1 MAFAGARLRATV
13 LLQGLPAGEEAFA
26 GAQPGRSERARDR
39 PTCEFATH
47 DKEPHMPTR
56 TDPYLKGQNALVTG
70 ANSGIGEAIAR
81 ELAAR
86 GANVVVNYV
95 VQPEAAQ
102 KIVDEIN
109 AGNGG
114 KAIAIKAD
122 VSKEDEVRG
131 MFADAVK
138 QFGTLDIVCSNAGIQ
153 KDSAFVD
160 MTMEEWDK
168 VIGVNLTGAFLCARE
183 AAREFIRRGMRDV
196 SCALGK
202 IIFTS
207 SVHQVIPWA
216 GHANYA
222 TTKGGIMLLMKSVA
236 QELAP
241 KRIRV
246 NAIAPGAIKT
256 PINHNA
262 WATPDAESQLLKLI
276 PAGRVGVP
284 EDIARVAAW
293 LASDDSDYVY
303 GTTLF
308 VDGGMTLYPGF
319 ATGG

>member
-1 MAFAGARLRATV
+1 MSRTEQY
-13 LLQGLPAGEEAFA
+13 LQG
-26 GAQPGRSERARDR
+26 Q
-39 PTCEFATH
+39 H
-47 DKEPHMPTR
+47 
-56 TDPYLKGQNALVTG
+56 ALVTG

-86 GANVVVNYV
+86 GADVVVNYV
-95 VQPEAAQ
+95 VQPEVAQ

-109 AGNGG
+109 AAGGG
-114 KAIAIKAD
+114 KAIALKAD

-138 QFGTLDIVCSNAGIQ
+138 EFGTLDIVCSNAGIQ
-153 KDSAFVD
+153 RDADFVD
-160 MTMEEWDK
+160 MTTQQWDQ

-196 SCALGK
+196 STALGK

-222 TTKGGIMLLMKSVA
+222 STKGGIMLLMKSIA

-241 KRIRV
+241 QKIRV
-246 NAIAPGAIKT
+246 NSIAPGAIKT
-256 PINHNA
+256 PINQDA
-262 WATPDAESQLLKLI
+262 WATPDAENALLKLI
-276 PAGRVGVP
+276 PCGRVGVP
-284 EDIARVAAW
+284 DDIARAAAW
-293 LASDDSDYVY
+293 LASDDSGYIY
-303 GTTLF
+303 GATLF

>member
-1 MAFAGARLRATV
+1 MSRN
-13 LLQGLPAGEEAFA
+13 
-26 GAQPGRSERARDR
+26 
-39 PTCEFATH
+39 
-47 DKEPHMPTR
+47 DKH
-56 TDPYLKGQNALVTG
+56 LSGQHALVTG

-102 KIVDEIN
+102 KIVDDIN
-109 AGNGG
+109 AAGGG
-114 KAIAIKAD
+114 KAIALKAD

-131 MFADAVK
+131 MFAGAVK
-138 QFGTLDIVCSNAGIQ
+138 EFGTLDIVCSNAGIQ
-153 KDSAFVD
+153 RDSDFVD
-160 MTMEEWDK
+160 MTMQQWNQ
-168 VIGVNLTGAFLCARE
+168 VIAVNLTGAFLCARE
-183 AAREFIRRGMRDV
+183 AAREFTRRGMRDV

-222 TTKGGIMLLMKSVA
+222 STKGGIMLLMKSIA

-241 KRIRV
+241 QKIRV
-246 NAIAPGAIKT
+246 NSIAPGAIKT
-256 PINHNA
+256 PINHDA
-262 WATPDAESQLLKLI
+262 WATPDAEKALLKLI
-276 PAGRVGVP
+276 PCGRVGVP
-284 EDIARVAAW
+284 EDIAKVAAW
-293 LASDDSDYVY
+293 LASDESDYVY
-303 GTTLF
+303 GATLF

>member
-1 MAFAGARLRATV
+1 M
-13 LLQGLPAGEEAFA
+13 
-26 GAQPGRSERARDR
+26 S
-39 PTCEFATH
+39 
-47 DKEPHMPTR
+47 R
-56 TDPYLKGQNALVTG
+56 TDPCLKGQHALVTG

-81 ELAAR
+81 EFAAR
-86 GANVVVNYV
+86 GADVVVNYV
-95 VQPEAAQ
+95 VQPEVAQ

-109 AGNGG
+109 TGNGG
-114 KAIAIKAD
+114 KAIALKAD

-131 MFADAVK
+131 MFADAVR

-153 KDSAFVD
+153 RDSDFAD
-160 MTMEEWDK
+160 MTMQQWDQ

-183 AAREFIRRGMRDV
+183 ATREFTRRGMRDV
-196 SCALGK
+196 SSALGK

-222 TTKGGIMLLMKSVA
+222 STKGGIMLLMKSIA

-241 KRIRV
+241 QKIRV
-246 NAIAPGAIKT
+246 NSIAPGAIKT

-262 WATPDAESQLLKLI
+262 WATPDAEKALLKLI
-276 PAGRVGVP
+276 PCGRVGVP
-284 EDIARVAAW
+284 EDIAKAAAW
-293 LASDDSDYVY
+293 LASDESDYVY
-303 GTTLF
+303 GATLF